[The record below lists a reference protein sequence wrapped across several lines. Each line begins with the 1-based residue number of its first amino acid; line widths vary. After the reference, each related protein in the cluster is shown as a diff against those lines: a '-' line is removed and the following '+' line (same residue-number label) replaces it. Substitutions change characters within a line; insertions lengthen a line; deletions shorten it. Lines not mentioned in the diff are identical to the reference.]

1 MSPTQVGGSGSEW
14 SALQRA
20 TQEAVGQELAA
31 LRRAWEE
38 GGAPAQPH
46 GPCRLVKSDA
56 RASGG
61 PGLRAAEV
69 IGALRSR
76 EACLEAVLR
85 QLQSQCRQELAQLAA
100 ALPGLIW
107 ILPPGH

>member
-1 MSPTQVGGSGSEW
+1 M
-14 SALQRA
+14 
-20 TQEAVGQELAA
+20 
-31 LRRAWEE
+31 
-38 GGAPAQPH
+38 
-46 GPCRLVKSDA
+46 
-56 RASGG
+56 
-61 PGLRAAEV
+61 